1 MSGVHSAVKIC
12 PRSGET
18 WVGGEAGF
26 VCVHAHV
33 VRGVGRRGKESRTGK
48 NS

>member
-18 WVGGEAGF
+18 RVGGGAGF

-33 VRGVGRRGKESRTGK
+33 MRGVGRRGKESRTGE